1 MRESAQNRPAM
12 YTALVFA
19 AATLAY
25 IALRNS
31 NVVVSGAPRAFE
43 VYARQRMFL
52 HTNEH
57 LLYPVNI
64 YLWTRTLS
72 AVGFAA
78 ATPTGF
84 YALAEALNAAAAA
97 GSVAIVYLLCV
108 TLTQRAGL
116 SLLISTGF
124 ALSRAFLT
132 HATCASEPTV
142 GLFWSLVS
150 ALLVGISLT
159 GKNRWLASVAG
170 FVLILAMGSYQS
182 MVLAGPALAALIWLW
197 PDGENPDR
205 RRFASRAWAC
215 APFLLGCC
223 VGFVLIYGGA
233 YYLSGT
239 RGLAAIVERF
249 VHVPA
254 EQIYGGFSPVKLVA
268 FPLGFTYALLPCLPL
283 SCTGFRCLADP
294 ALRHWIPVVLLSGA
308 FVGGF
313 AGLLVLMTRWL
324 WPRLSALDRVVLAS
338 CGIGLLFD
346 GAALIYWMPTYDKL
360 WLQPLAFLSVAASI
374 VAKAALANS
383 EGPQSWNRIFLSTGF
398 GLVALVAVSNISIA
412 AYKRVT
418 PVPYLSEAELVANMV
433 GQKDLLVGDWNAILI
448 LHQYIWV
455 QRDNVFNVPTRAIYD
470 GRATVDR
477 LQERITQTEQAGGK
491 VFFLGIL
498 DLPKSQWTPVVG
510 DYGPRYGEFDRF
522 RTSSEPVASF
532 ESDEGPI
539 TLRLLNQPKGDGATA
554 TSSCAPTATAE

>member
-1 MRESAQNRPAM
+1 MRESAQNRSA
-12 YTALVFA
+12 TSLVFA

-43 VYARQRMFL
+43 VYARHRLFL

-64 YLWTRTLS
+64 YLWTRALS
-72 AVGFAA
+72 AVGFTA

-84 YALAEALNAAAAA
+84 YGLAEALNAAAAA

-108 TLTQRAGL
+108 TLTQRVGL
-116 SLLISTGF
+116 SFLISTGF

-142 GLFWSLVS
+142 GLFWSLLA
-150 ALLVGISLT
+150 ALLVGVSLT
-159 GKNRWLASVAG
+159 GRNRWLASIAG
-170 FVLILAMGSYQS
+170 FVLMLAMASYQS
-182 MVLAGPALAALIWLW
+182 MVLAGPALVALIWLW
-197 PDGENPDR
+197 PDGEKSDR
-205 RRFASRAWAC
+205 HRFAHRAWAC
-215 APFLLGCC
+215 VPFVVGCC
-223 VGFVLIYGGA
+223 VGFVVIYGGS

-239 RGLAAIVERF
+239 RGLAAMVERF

-254 EQIYGGFSPVKLVA
+254 EHIYGGFSPVKLVA

-294 ALRHWIPVVLLSGA
+294 SLRNWIPVVLLSGTL
-308 FVGGF
+308 VGGF
-313 AGLLVLMTRWL
+313 VGLLVLMIRWL
-324 WPRLSALDRVVLAS
+324 WSRLSALDRVVLAS

-360 WLQPLAFLSVAASI
+360 WLQPLAFLSVAVCI
-374 VAKAALANS
+374 VASAALANS
-383 EGPQSWNRIFLSTGF
+383 EGPESWNRLFLATGF
-398 GLVALVAVSNISIA
+398 GMAGLVVISNTAVA
-412 AYKRVT
+412 AYKRLN
-418 PVPYLSEAELVANMV
+418 PVPYLSEAERVANIV
-433 GQKDLLVGDWNAILI
+433 SQNDLLVGDWNAILI

-477 LQERITQTEQAGGK
+477 LRERIIQTEHSGGK

-510 DYGPRYGEFDRF
+510 DYGPRYGEFDSY

-539 TLRLLNQPKGDGATA
+539 TLRLLNQPKGDSATA
-554 TSSCAPTATAE
+554 TSTRVPTATAE